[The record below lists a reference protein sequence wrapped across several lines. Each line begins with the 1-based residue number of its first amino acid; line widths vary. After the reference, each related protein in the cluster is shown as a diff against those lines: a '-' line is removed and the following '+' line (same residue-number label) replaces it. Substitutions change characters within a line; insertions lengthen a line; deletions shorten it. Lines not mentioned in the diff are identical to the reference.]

1 MNTVLNRTS
10 GPVDRDNCI
19 VYGVKVLGFNSQNG
33 RIYEQ
38 QAVQNAVSL
47 YENAPVNK
55 DHKVD
60 APSFSDRLGWLQNV
74 RLKPDGLYAD
84 FKYNPHAD
92 GIESFLWFAEN
103 NGLGDV
109 GFSHLVSG
117 KYLIDPDGTER
128 VVRIDRVRSV
138 DLVANPATTTTIF
151 ESEVPSKIKK
161 LKDEGYPQDQA
172 VAIALDMS
180 KRGDIS
186 EEEGFSPPEEVRNNA
201 ARGLEL
207 RDKYNRGGTEVGV
220 ARARDLSNGKSI
232 PADTIQRMVSYFA
245 RHEVDKKGEGWGK
258 DSAGYIAW
266 LLWGGD
272 AGKSWANSIADRLDD
287 NTSKESTVKNDKM
300 MQEENPV
307 KEMYKE
313 EAPSAA
319 PTEEPS
325 AEPTQEKPTSD
336 MLKQIM
342 DICVGEGTGE
352 DKGKKILDL
361 IAAATG
367 LGGSSEPT
375 SETTDVTGNPTSGTP
390 AQASTSDDDG
400 EEKDDMEESINE
412 LKELRKWKEEK
423 LKEEKILGLISESKL
438 EATPVFVKQLA
449 SIDETLWAEAIDDR
463 KKVALSKASVKPV
476 SSIAIQGESS
486 YKQFL
491 ENVLGK

>member
-1 MNTVLNRTS
+1 M
-10 GPVDRDNCI
+10 
-19 VYGVKVLGFNSQNG
+19 
-33 RIYEQ
+33 
-38 QAVQNAVSL
+38 
-47 YENAPVNK
+47 
-55 DHKVD
+55 
-60 APSFSDRLGWLQNV
+60 
-74 RLKPDGLYAD
+74 
-84 FKYNPHAD
+84 
-92 GIESFLWFAEN
+92 
-103 NGLGDV
+103 
-109 GFSHLVSG
+109 
-117 KYLIDPDGTER
+117 
-128 VVRIDRVRSV
+128 
-138 DLVANPATTTTIF
+138 
-151 ESEVPSKIKK
+151 
-161 LKDEGYPQDQA
+161 
-172 VAIALDMS
+172 
-180 KRGDIS
+180 
-186 EEEGFSPPEEVRNNA
+186 
-201 ARGLEL
+201 
-207 RDKYNRGGTEVGV
+207 
-220 ARARDLSNGKSI
+220 
-232 PADTIQRMVSYFA
+232 
-245 RHEVDKKGEGWGK
+245 
-258 DSAGYIAW
+258 
-266 LLWGGD
+266 
-272 AGKSWANSIADRLDD
+272 
-287 NTSKESTVKNDKM
+287 KNDKM

-412 LKELRKWKEEK
+412 LKALRKWKEEK

>member
-1 MNTVLNRTS
+1 MNTVLNS
-10 GPVDRDNCI
+10 KPGAVDRDNCI

-38 QAVQNAVSL
+38 KAVQDAIQL

-55 DHKVD
+55 DHKIE

-74 RLKPDGLYAD
+74 RMRPDGLYAD
-84 FKYNPHAD
+84 FKYNPHAE

-180 KRGDIS
+180 KRGDIA
-186 EEEGFSPPEEVRNNA
+186 EENKE
-201 ARGLEL
+201 
-207 RDKYNRGGTEVGV
+207 TEKMQ
-220 ARARDLSNGKSI
+220 D
-232 PADTIQRMVSYFA
+232 
-245 RHEVDKKGEGWGK
+245 
-258 DSAGYIAW
+258 
-266 LLWGGD
+266 
-272 AGKSWANSIADRLDD
+272 
-287 NTSKESTVKNDKM
+287 DKM

-325 AEPTQEKPTSD
+325 AAPTAEEPASD

-342 DICVGEGTGE
+342 DICVGPGEGAE
-352 DKGKKILDL
+352 KGKMILEL

-367 LGGSSEPT
+367 LGVSSEPT
-375 SETTDVTGNPTSGTP
+375 AETTDVTGMNKTGGTP
-390 AQASTSDDDG
+390 AQANLSDDS
-400 EEKDDMEESINE
+400 EEKDDIEESVNE

-449 SIDETLWAEAIDDR
+449 SIDESLWAEAIDDR
-463 KKVALSKASVKPV
+463 KKVALVKSGVKPV
-476 SSIAIQGESS
+476 SSTAIQGESS

>member
-180 KRGDIS
+180 RRGDIA
-186 EEEGFSPPEEVRNNA
+186 EQPESNMN
-201 ARGLEL
+201 
-207 RDKYNRGGTEVGV
+207 TE
-220 ARARDLSNGKSI
+220 
-232 PADTIQRMVSYFA
+232 
-245 RHEVDKKGEGWGK
+245 
-258 DSAGYIAW
+258 
-266 LLWGGD
+266 
-272 AGKSWANSIADRLDD
+272 
-287 NTSKESTVKNDKM
+287 KM

-325 AEPTQEKPTSD
+325 AEPTQEEPTSD

-352 DKGKKILDL
+352 EKGKKILDL

-375 SETTDVTGNPTSGTP
+375 AETTDVTGNPTSGIP
-390 AQASTSDDDG
+390 AHASTSDDDG